1 MTLTLTRRDAV
12 AALIAGG
19 VGVGAPALVVSE
31 GTDDHGG
38 ASDLSDADG
47 SSDLTDAH
55 VSTLVALAEVIYPSA
70 VEATSRFVRTYAGN
84 LPEDRRAAVAE
95 AVSLLD
101 DGARRYAG
109 RDFAD
114 LAASQRDAV
123 LRRMGVDTV
132 ESDPTGS
139 APARVRYH
147 LVNSLLYA
155 LFTTPRGSELVGI
168 QNPTGYPGG
177 YEALTRAPEDD
188 DG

>member
-12 AALIAGG
+12 AALVAGS

-31 GTDDHGG
+31 DDDPATGSGDISG
-38 ASDLSDADG
+38 AD
-47 SSDLTDAH
+47 
-55 VSTLVALAEVIYPSA
+55 VSTQVALAEIVYPSE
-70 VEATSRFVRTYAGN
+70 VEATQRFVRTYAGN
-84 LPEDRRAAVAE
+84 FPEDRQSAVAE
-95 AVSLLD
+95 AVGLLD

-114 LAASQRDAV
+114 LPAAQRGAV

-168 QNPTGYPGG
+168 QNPKGYPGG
-177 YEALTRAPEDD
+177 YESQTRAPEDD